1 MRRPGI
7 VLGLVFYQDR
17 MERFVVVAFADR
29 QTWIPKSTVDVTSCR
44 RRKVTEVVSSVL
56 EVNGMRDV
64 MQLETGL
71 AVKHRIL
78 MMLIVILGID
88 QRCRDQVRVGNAT
101 PLAIADERVDDL
113 QSKLKSTVGNTD
125 RSVGSSRWRPELSP
139 GVDAPGKHTHEP
151 LPIAKHQVMPVPL
164 TLRVIVKKALKM
176 EHCSIVG
183 GLDEGIPFIAML
195 CRVWMDGYHS
205 LGGPEW
211 DEVTQR
217 KSASYIAPAMFHHQC
232 RMEHSMK
239 IFVSILVAMTITAA
253 SALAQM
259 PEERVVVGAAMG
271 WMPGAHIGYSISSNF
286 LLGAQLG
293 VRMHDDKGLGSE
305 TDVTISPFGKYFFAK
320 GEDFNAYAIAQLYI
334 SPGAKFYSTPTKL
347 GSYANDGLVVGAGS
361 QFMATKNVGVWA
373 QVALVNLPFSST
385 NENVSFGIMAPAIG
399 IDWYLDLD

>member
-1 MRRPGI
+1 
-7 VLGLVFYQDR
+7 
-17 MERFVVVAFADR
+17 
-29 QTWIPKSTVDVTSCR
+29 
-44 RRKVTEVVSSVL
+44 
-56 EVNGMRDV
+56 
-64 MQLETGL
+64 
-71 AVKHRIL
+71 
-78 MMLIVILGID
+78 
-88 QRCRDQVRVGNAT
+88 
-101 PLAIADERVDDL
+101 
-113 QSKLKSTVGNTD
+113 
-125 RSVGSSRWRPELSP
+125 
-139 GVDAPGKHTHEP
+139 
-151 LPIAKHQVMPVPL
+151 
-164 TLRVIVKKALKM
+164 
-176 EHCSIVG
+176 
-183 GLDEGIPFIAML
+183 
-195 CRVWMDGYHS
+195 
-205 LGGPEW
+205 
-211 DEVTQR
+211 
-217 KSASYIAPAMFHHQC
+217 
-232 RMEHSMK
+232 MEHSMK